1 MSRLTFTQSSYGNLN
16 RSVGR
21 HQCRKQSVKVAE
33 PQRLGRFPV
42 AEIGS
47 RIFKF
52 YQSYFQLANRHRRL
66 HNSVPRPKNHTSA
79 YCKACL
85 TRSSSDVIAH
95 IELCTANSRRTKIT
109 VCTAS
114 KKSRSERNQRYIR
127 PFFLEANIVSSCPT
141 PEPHPP
147 AGERDA
153 PICHCAALP
162 VLLVSANYWL
172 LRAKMRNPIRLLAAT
187 SGVFE

>member
-1 MSRLTFTQSSYGNLN
+1 MNLNEAMNNPDMSGPWILTARRGSRGKPCFHVADGGGVSGLTFTQSSYGNLN

-21 HQCRKQSVKVAE
+21 HQLRKQSVKVAE
-33 PQRLGRFPV
+33 PQRLGRFPL

-66 HNSVPRPKNHTSA
+66 HNSIPRPKNHTSP

-95 IELCTANSRRTKIT
+95 IELCTANSRRTKTT

-141 PEPHPP
+141 P
-147 AGERDA
+147 
-153 PICHCAALP
+153 
-162 VLLVSANYWL
+162 
-172 LRAKMRNPIRLLAAT
+172 
-187 SGVFE
+187 